1 MSEQITVRLCKGAS
15 EYSKLVS
22 IWHSAVSSNYDF
34 LTPDDIAFYR
44 KRVTEFYLPSVFLTV
59 AEVDGVAC
67 GFAGIANGK
76 LEMMFVEDQYRGT
89 GVGTA
94 LMNDALAREP
104 ALTLSVNE
112 QNEHAVEFYKRHGFV
127 IDGRSDLDADERPFP
142 LLHMTYSGAAV
153 GAKN

>member
-1 MSEQITVRLCKGAS
+1 MSKQITIRLCKGAS

-22 IWHSAVSSNYDF
+22 IWHSAVSANYDF

-67 GFAGIANGK
+67 GFAGISDGK
-76 LEMMFVEDQYRGT
+76 LEMMFVEDEYRGT

-112 QNEHAVEFYKRHGFV
+112 QNEHAVAFYQRHGFV

-142 LLHMTYSGAAV
+142 LLHMSYSGSAI
-153 GAKN
+153 GATS